1 MASVGIFVGSSGG
14 VTLEAAEKLQELFEG
29 SELINMEEDYD
40 DLEQFDE
47 FDVILFHIDELRT
60 STWGQGD
67 PQRDWVD
74 PLYEIENDEPDFTGK
89 KAAFFGAGD
98 QKTHGEHFVS
108 ALGKMEELFHNRGAK
123 TGFGHWP
130 TDGYEYEF
138 SLAEKGGR
146 FCGLPIDDVNQA
158 DLTDERLEAWAAQV
172 KTEMGL

>member
-14 VTLEAAEKLQELFEG
+14 VTQEAAEKLEELFDG
-29 SELINMEEDYD
+29 AELINMEEDYD

-47 FDVILFHIDELRT
+47 FDVLLIGS

-74 PLYEIENDEPDFTGK
+74 PLYEMENEEPDFSGK
-89 KAAFFGAGD
+89 KVAFFGAGD

-108 ALGKMEELFHNRGAK
+108 ALGKMEEIFHKCGAK

-130 TDGYEYEF
+130 TDGYAYEY
-138 SLAEKGGR
+138 SYAEKAGR
-146 FCGLPIDDVNQA
+146 FCGLPIDDINQEE
-158 DLTDERLEAWAAQV
+158 LTDERITSWAAQV
-172 KTEMGL
+172 KGEMEL

>member
-1 MASVGIFVGSSGG
+1 MAKIGIFAGSSGG
-14 VTLEAAEKLQELFEG
+14 VTMSAAEKLEELFDG
-29 SELINMEEDYD
+29 AELINMEDDFD
-40 DLEQFDE
+40 DLEQFED
-47 FDVILFHIDELRT
+47 FDVLLIGS

-74 PLYEIENDEPDFTGK
+74 PLYAIENDEPDFTGK
-89 KAAFFGAGD
+89 KVAFFGAGD

-108 ALGKMEELFHNRGAK
+108 ALGKMEEIFHKRGAK

-138 SLAEKGGR
+138 SLAEKGGM

-158 DLTDERLEAWAAQV
+158 DLTEERLEAWAEKV
-172 KTEMGL
+172 KEEMGL